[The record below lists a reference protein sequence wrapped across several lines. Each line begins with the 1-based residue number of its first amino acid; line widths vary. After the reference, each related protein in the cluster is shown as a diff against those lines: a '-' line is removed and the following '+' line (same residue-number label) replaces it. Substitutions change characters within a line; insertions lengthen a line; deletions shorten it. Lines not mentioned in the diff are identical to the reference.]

1 MNIDCAVAMAIFL
14 VAGFVMGIINERR
27 REVMRQ
33 EKIRRKRLDK
43 EIRGIR

>member
-1 MNIDCAVAMAIFL
+1 MSGDCAVAMAIFL

-33 EKIRRKRLDK
+33 EKIRRNRDR
-43 EIRGIR
+43 EG

>member
-27 REVMRQ
+27 REVMRR
-33 EKIRRKRLDK
+33 EKIRNRKREK
-43 EIRGIR
+43 VWKGSR

>member
-1 MNIDCAVAMAIFL
+1 MAIFL

>member
-1 MNIDCAVAMAIFL
+1 MSADCTVAMAIFL